1 MAPKM
6 PLTKNITV
14 TYFLDTSHIGVTKN
28 QCELAPDGLADSV
41 TRKKKTHPHTLD
53 TVAIV

>member
-1 MAPKM
+1 M